1 MTEKKPKY
9 ILYYTHGPRG
19 RETLWYA
26 EKAPGDGGVD
36 WSYTKDASKAGAF
49 SFRLLQR
56 WVRERGTG
64 VGWRFAPEKEH

>member
-1 MTEKKPKY
+1 MTLY
-9 ILYYTHGPRG
+9 RLYYTHGPRG

-36 WSYTKDASKAGAF
+36 WSYTKDAAKAGRF

-56 WVRERGTG
+56 WVRERGKSA
-64 VGWRFAPEKEH
+64 GWRPVEATA